1 MDTPY
6 GERINTTPVIYMTF
20 KDCKGKTAEDMT
32 YLLRKEL
39 LREYLRYKPWTEANL
54 SDSYEKERYHEILQT
69 LKEQNTPYLYLTDC
83 LVDLTRIVNSCF
95 QKKPILLIDEYDQPV
110 TSSYEHNYHDA
121 VSTFFSNFYGMALK
135 GNSNLHQALLTGVQ
149 RVAKESIFSQL
160 NNPQI
165 YTVMDTE
172 YAPYFGLNVEET
184 EKLLTDYGLE
194 LTDNV
199 RKMYDGYLIG
209 GQSMYNPWSILNY
222 AKKRRLEN
230 FWVRTSSNY
239 LVREALSHAD
249 RTFWDSFDELATGN
263 ETTVWLT
270 LDTAFMERASTYSLW
285 GLLANAG
292 YITITKWIDSN
303 SAVIRIPNGEVMAE
317 FQMLITEIA
326 GIDGQTLSRMFSC
339 LISKD
344 MDTFF
349 RLYQDI
355 VISCTSF
362 MDAKENAYHMLF
374 LGMCITLRGAY
385 KVTSNLESGYGRS
398 DITLESLTPGQIS
411 VIVEFKQGEDIDKLK
426 ELALEQILNQKYYT
440 GLKGEVICVGLA
452 HNKKRCSMSYQSL
465 TL

>member
-1 MDTPY
+1 MQKLPIGNDEFREIRNEGYYYIDKSLMIKDFVEMGDKVALIARPRRFGKTINMTMIREFFDITVDSHDIFEGLSIMDTPY

-20 KDCKGKTAEDMT
+20 KDCKGKTAEDMA

-95 QKKPILLIDEYDQPV
+95 KKKPILLIDEYDQPV

-172 YAPYFGLNVEET
+172 YAPYFGLNVDET

-239 LVREALSHAD
+239 LVREALSYAD

-317 FQMLITEIA
+317 FQMLACASPYAVHI
-326 GIDGQTLSRMFSC
+326 R
-339 LISKD
+339 
-344 MDTFF
+344 
-349 RLYQDI
+349 
-355 VISCTSF
+355 
-362 MDAKENAYHMLF
+362 
-374 LGMCITLRGAY
+374 
-385 KVTSNLESGYGRS
+385 
-398 DITLESLTPGQIS
+398 
-411 VIVEFKQGEDIDKLK
+411 
-426 ELALEQILNQKYYT
+426 
-440 GLKGEVICVGLA
+440 
-452 HNKKRCSMSYQSL
+452 
-465 TL
+465 

>member
-1 MDTPY
+1 MQKLPIGNDEFREIRNEGYYYIDKSLMIKDFIEMGDKVALIARPRRFGKTINMTMIREFFDITVDSQDIFEGLSIMNTPY

-20 KDCKGKTAEDMT
+20 KDCKGKTAEDMA

-110 TSSYEHNYHDA
+110 TSSYEHNYHDT

-172 YAPYFGLNVEET
+172 YAPYFGLNVDET

-249 RTFWDSFDELATGN
+249 RTFWDSFDELAAGN

-317 FQMLITEIA
+317 SQMLACASPYAVHI
-326 GIDGQTLSRMFSC
+326 R
-339 LISKD
+339 
-344 MDTFF
+344 
-349 RLYQDI
+349 
-355 VISCTSF
+355 
-362 MDAKENAYHMLF
+362 
-374 LGMCITLRGAY
+374 
-385 KVTSNLESGYGRS
+385 
-398 DITLESLTPGQIS
+398 
-411 VIVEFKQGEDIDKLK
+411 
-426 ELALEQILNQKYYT
+426 
-440 GLKGEVICVGLA
+440 
-452 HNKKRCSMSYQSL
+452 
-465 TL
+465 